1 MVNDHPRNLSC
12 RAVLTFDSPWAP
24 ILGNTG
30 SKNAAGTSWHYYY
43 EQEATSNEGITTSS
57 KNATRCTHNILRP
70 KSRGGHTPLSP
81 CSAHGGD
88 LSEAY
93 RGVLRPCGPEAP
105 RILPRACREGVVNQ
119 RRASKEDEAPSEV
132 VGRRRLV
139 DVDWCCPPSGGFGM
153 ILGVLGRCHVEI

>member
-70 KSRGGHTPLSP
+70 KSRGGHTPSL
-81 CSAHGGD
+81 
-88 LSEAY
+88 L
-93 RGVLRPCGPEAP
+93 VLPT
-105 RILPRACREGVVNQ
+105 
-119 RRASKEDEAPSEV
+119 
-132 VGRRRLV
+132 
-139 DVDWCCPPSGGFGM
+139 
-153 ILGVLGRCHVEI
+153 VEISPRHIEGSFAHVDQKLRGYFQEHAEKVWSTNAERRKKTKHRAKWLEEDVLSMWTGAALPPVGLG